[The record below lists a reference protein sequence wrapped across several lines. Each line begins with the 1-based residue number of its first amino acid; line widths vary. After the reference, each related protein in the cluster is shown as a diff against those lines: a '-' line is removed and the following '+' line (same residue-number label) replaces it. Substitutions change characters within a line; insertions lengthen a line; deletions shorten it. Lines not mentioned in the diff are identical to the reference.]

1 VTHEQAI
8 TAAVRIGCESVFQ
21 IAAQL
26 GIETRRVTTVVCWMT
41 RTGALYRTP
50 TYGGPGEPVWR
61 YRLPDAPDVLA
72 ERRARV
78 ERMREWAPSALE
90 EMRRA
95 S

>member
-1 VTHEQAI
+1 MTHEQAI

-26 GIETRRVTTVVCWMT
+26 GLETNRVASVVSTMT

-50 TYGGPGEPVWR
+50 TRGRPGEPVWR
-61 YRLPDAPDVLA
+61 YRLPTAPDVLV

-78 ERMREWAPSALE
+78 ERMREWAPAALE
-90 EMRRA
+90 KLRRTA
-95 S
+95 